1 MRKVAILQGT
11 DAAESITGDNFYGER
26 IDSGAGNDRIE
37 GLGGADT
44 FIFAANFGQDVINDF
59 DNDDVIEF
67 RAGTFANYGQVLEA
81 MVDNGTDTSIT
92 LDESNSIVLRNTL
105 VSDLQDA
112 DFRFV

>member
-1 MRKVAILQGT
+1 
-11 DAAESITGDNFYGER
+11 
-26 IDSGAGNDRIE
+26 
-37 GLGGADT
+37 
-44 FIFAANFGQDVINDF
+44 VINDF